1 MGGLER
7 EGLKNGA
14 RFMVVGAVRGL
25 FVEPELASFDLG
37 TSGDMQNNKN
47 NNRVWHFLPV

>member
-7 EGLKNGA
+7 KELKNCA
-14 RFMVVGAVRGL
+14 EFTVLVAVGVMFVGRGL
-25 FVEPELASFDLG
+25 GCFVLE